1 MLLAHQ
7 SKLQPNKTQ
16 IAAMERCLHLLRLQY
31 NFRLSERI
39 EAYEQVRTP
48 KLGEYTDLFTQ
59 AVIYPLT
66 CSISKSALYGE
77 VWKANKKG
85 EIKRKSAYEM
95 QSSDL
100 PNLKRERPW
109 YKEIP
114 SQPLQQAL
122 MQLDEAFKRFFQGLS
137 GYPKPKRRGK
147 FRSFTYP
154 AGTCEFKGNKIRLPG
169 FGWMRFHQSRQFP
182 DGFKPKKVTIRKK
195 ADGWYISV
203 CLEDSTVPA
212 TPQPNG
218 IKTAVGVDLGINKL
232 ASLSD
237 STTIANPKFYKQQEK
252 KRKRLNRAASRKQK
266 GSNKRRKVYERLA
279 RIEQKVTNQRNDYQW
294 KIAHRLTKK
303 YDLIV
308 FEDLNVQ
315 GMMKRCKPK
324 WSEDEKRYLENGQS
338 RKVGLNKAIQDASW
352 YSLKQKTK
360 VLAERH
366 GVLVTVINP
375 RHSSQ
380 ECSKCNFVSPTNRDK
395 EKFVCEQCGHHADAD
410 IDAAVVILNRGL
422 QELGIKFSVPDVIR
436 EFTPKKLVE
445 RQGKSVIKVAESGNK
460 SDKKVVGIQLSLFDL
475 MGFCPES
482 PSKSMI

>member
-16 IAAMERCLHLLRLQY
+16 MAAMERCLHLLRLQY
-31 NFRLSERI
+31 NFRLLERI
-39 EAYEQVRTP
+39 EAYEQVSQP
-48 KLGEYTDLFTQ
+48 KLGEYSDLETK
-59 AVIYPLT
+59 AVIHPLT
-66 CSISKSALYGE
+66 CSISKSALDGE
-77 VWKANKKG
+77 VWKTNKKG

-100 PNLKRERPW
+100 LNLKRERPW
-109 YKEIP
+109 YKEVP
-114 SQPLQQAL
+114 SQPLQQTL
-122 MQLDEAFKRFFQGLS
+122 MQLDEAFQRFFKGLG

-154 AGTCEFKGNKIRLPG
+154 AGACEFQGNKVRLPG
-169 FGWMRFHQSRQFP
+169 MGWLRFYQSRSIP
-182 DGFKPKKVTIRKK
+182 DGFKPKKVTVRKK
-195 ADGWYISV
+195 ANGWYISV
-203 CLEDSTVPA
+203 CLEDATVPT
-212 TPQPNG
+212 TPQLNE

-237 STTIANPKFYKQQEK
+237 GRTIANPKFYKQQEK

-279 RIEQKVTNQRNDYQW
+279 RVEQKVTNQRNDYQW

-324 WSEDEKRYLENGQS
+324 WSEEEKRYLENGQS
-338 RKVGLNKAIQDASW
+338 RKVGLNKAIADASW

-375 RHSSQ
+375 RHTSQKCSS
-380 ECSKCNFVSPTNRDK
+380 CGYVSPTNRDK
-395 EKFVCEQCGHHADAD
+395 EKFLCESCGYYDDAD
-410 IDAAVVILNRGL
+410 IQAAINILNRGL
-422 QELGIKFSVPDVIR
+422 KELGIKPKIR
-436 EFTPKKLVE
+436 RSRRNLRPRSLLQDK
-445 RQGKSVIKVAESGNK
+445 GNH
-460 SDKKVVGIQLSLFDL
+460 
-475 MGFCPES
+475 
-482 PSKSMI
+482 